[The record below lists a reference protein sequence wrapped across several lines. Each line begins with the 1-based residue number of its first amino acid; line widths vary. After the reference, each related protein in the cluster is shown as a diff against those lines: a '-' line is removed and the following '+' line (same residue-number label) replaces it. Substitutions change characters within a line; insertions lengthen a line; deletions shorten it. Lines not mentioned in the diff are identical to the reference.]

1 MARRKRRDSGAR
13 PLLLVLVVLLL
24 AGGAWYLLKQRPA
37 IVPQGAQPAVA
48 ASIDRVD
55 SRNEGRAITL
65 AGTLQVVHPARD
77 SEIGVSADAVAL
89 VREVRMLQW
98 QEHCAGADC
107 SYALAW
113 SARPIDAHA
122 FREPKGHSNA
132 TPFPFSNRRFGA
144 GELRLGVF
152 VVDAELAGQHRGG
165 PGIRRVIAQLEAEHR
180 LQRLMVLRA
189 EPHLAL
195 GAVEFEALHGGDQR
209 LGIGHALGLL
219 QRRDQGEPGDQTQQ
233 AGLADAVGAGDAQK
247 PAGLQAEGEIAE

>member
-113 SARPIDAHA
+113 SARPVDAHA
-122 FREPKGHSNA
+122 FREPKGHANA
-132 TPFPFSNRRFGA
+132 TPFPFSNQRFTA

-152 VVDAELAGQHRGG
+152 VVDAELAAAGAAMQPHAVSVANLAPNLAATFRDCDGALCTGDSAHPASGDLRVDYHVVVGPRTLSGIQRGN
-165 PGIRRVIAQLEAEHR
+165 R
-180 LQRLMVLRA
+180 LA
-189 EPHLAL
+189 AH
-195 GAVEFEALHGGDQR
+195 
-209 LGIGHALGLL
+209 
-219 QRRDQGEPGDQTQQ
+219 
-233 AGLADAVGAGDAQK
+233 
-247 PAGLQAEGEIAE
+247 